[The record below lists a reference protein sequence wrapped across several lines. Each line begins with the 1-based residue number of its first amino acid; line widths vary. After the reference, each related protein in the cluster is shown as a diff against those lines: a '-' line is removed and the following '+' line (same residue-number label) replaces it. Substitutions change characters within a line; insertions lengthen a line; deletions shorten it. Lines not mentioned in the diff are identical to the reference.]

1 MVPEFEKAAF
11 ALKRGEI
18 SKPIRTDFGWHI
30 IRCDS
35 ILTTN
40 PAEPKIVASH
50 ILLKVDASERTKN
63 DLHDKAEQAQKLIKK
78 KGIDKAAEALKL
90 EVVSSNWL
98 AHDREA
104 MDGIG
109 QLPGLYKFMKTKR
122 AGKVSDIF
130 KDQQGRLI
138 VAQIVENKKVY
149 YEDFETVKL
158 RIKYDLER
166 QKKIAQ
172 LKSKAEA
179 FAKNTPKESYFKA
192 AEAAGWKIVDL
203 KGHKEKSY
211 IPTVNAT
218 LPEFSKAALALNQGQ
233 YSGLVETKEG
243 HFIIYAEERVKPDFA
258 AFAKDKNKQQE
269 IRDRL
274 EEAAFNRWYQ
284 DIRKNAKIIDN
295 RDKFG
300 Y

>member
-1 MVPEFEKAAF
+1 
-11 ALKRGEI
+11 
-18 SKPIRTDFGWHI
+18 
-30 IRCDS
+30 
-35 ILTTN
+35 
-40 PAEPKIVASH
+40 
-50 ILLKVDASERTKN
+50 
-63 DLHDKAEQAQKLIKK
+63 
-78 KGIDKAAEALKL
+78 LKL

-109 QLPGLYKFMKTKR
+109 QLPGLYKFMKTKK

-138 VAQIVENKKVY
+138 VAQVVENKKVY

-179 FAKNTPKESYFKA
+179 FAKNTPKESYLKA

-243 HFIIYAEERVKPDFA
+243 HFIIYAEERVKPDLA
-258 AFAKDKNKQQE
+258 SFAKDKNKQQD
-269 IRDRL
+269 IRNRL

-284 DIRKNAKIIDN
+284 EIRKNAKIIDN
-295 RDKFG
+295 RDKYG